1 VVRKRGY
8 GVSFPREGG
17 SSRRQPRGLRIVKII
32 SRAAV
37 ACLALLTI
45 LALASI
51 ASGALAQTPGKSLKD
66 QLVGHWRLVSV
77 SVNGA
82 TPYGDS
88 PEGTMF
94 LDATGHYAVIVLTAG
109 RARNIAYFG
118 TYTVNDADSSVT
130 MQIEAGGNGVAA
142 RPDEK
147 RFVAFSG
154 DELTMETRR
163 PGGPAGGVKLTWKLD
178 N

>member
-1 VVRKRGY
+1 M
-8 GVSFPREGG
+8 
-17 SSRRQPRGLRIVKII
+17 KII

-37 ACLALLTI
+37 VCLALLTI

-82 TPYGDS
+82 TPYGDN
-88 PEGTMF
+88 PDGTMF
-94 LDATGHYAVIVLTAG
+94 LDAAGHYAVIVLTAG

-130 MQIEAGGNGVAA
+130 MQIEAGVNGVAA

-163 PGGPAGGVKLTWKLD
+163 PGGPPGGVKLTWKLE